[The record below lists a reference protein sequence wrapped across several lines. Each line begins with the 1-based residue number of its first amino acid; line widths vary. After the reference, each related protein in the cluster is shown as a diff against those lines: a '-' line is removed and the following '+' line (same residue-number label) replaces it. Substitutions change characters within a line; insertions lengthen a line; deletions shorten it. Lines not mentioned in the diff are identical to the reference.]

1 MASRFRNFWQ
11 DNNARHPYYYED
23 ASVNGYSLSLI
34 AKEQPKYVCRDCG
47 GEFGYWTSVGQGVDK
62 GYCTHHILKET
73 DYHMDNCDCCGKE
86 FSVTDVK
93 HYGYFY
99 DGWQDKKK

>member
-1 MASRFRNFWQ
+1 MDKTLRNFWY
-11 DNNARHPYYYED
+11 DNNARHPYYYPN
-23 ASVNGYSLSLI
+23 ASVYGYCLSLL

-47 GEFGYWTSVGQGVDK
+47 SEFGYWTSIGQGIDK
-62 GYCTHHILKET
+62 GYFTSSILNET
-73 DYHMDNCDCCGKE
+73 DYHEGHCDCCGKD
-86 FSVTDVK
+86 FSLTDVR